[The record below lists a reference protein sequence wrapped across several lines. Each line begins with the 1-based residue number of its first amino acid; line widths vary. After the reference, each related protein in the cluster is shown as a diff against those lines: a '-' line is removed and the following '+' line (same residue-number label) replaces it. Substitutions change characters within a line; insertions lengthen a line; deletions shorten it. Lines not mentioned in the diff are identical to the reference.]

1 MNIEELVKY
10 IDKRSCDNIFIVGN
24 GSGGKTYLSN
34 SLRDYLGLT
43 EDNILMSDDYLLSSE
58 IRSKINSSVYNR
70 KSYFLA
76 ALNRDVNLAMCK
88 VSFPKI
94 EDFRGITKCFRP
106 AHINIFEGIGMA
118 FVASFNSKALRIFIY
133 TEPDVEWKLREKRDM
148 DIRGIS
154 AEEIKGKFTKRRQS
168 FEKEYFQ
175 LKNSC
180 DIVIRNLGDEFI
192 IESES

>member
-24 GSGGKTYLSN
+24 GSGGKTFLSN
-34 SLRDYLGLT
+34 ALRDYFGLT
-43 EDNILMSDDYLLSSE
+43 EDNVLMSDDYLLSSE
-58 IRSKINSSVYNR
+58 IRSKIDSSVYNS

-76 ALNRDVNLAMCK
+76 ALNRDVNLAMRK
-88 VSFPKI
+88 VPFPKI
-94 EDFRGITKCFRP
+94 EDYRGITKCFRP

-118 FVASFNSKALRIFIY
+118 FVASFNSNALRIFIY
-133 TEPDVEWKLREKRDM
+133 TEPDIEWKLREKRDLV
-148 DIRGIS
+148 IRGIS
-154 AEEIKGKFTKRRQS
+154 EEVIKGKFTKRRQS

-180 DIVIRNLGDEFI
+180 DIVIKNLGDEFI
-192 IESES
+192 IERES